1 MEPTEDRTAFFPN
14 MFKQYLKMGSQGE
27 LKGRKDKRKGGRRI
41 GPDLNLTA
49 KQVLLCTSSPLPL
62 KP

>member
-1 MEPTEDRTAFFPN
+1 